1 MILTKIIIEK
11 RVEIA
16 EAKRNLTLEKM
27 LKMVSEG
34 QMDSRRD
41 FRNSITKAH
50 HIHLISEIKKASPTR
65 GVLREDFDPVK
76 IARIYETNKADS
88 ISILTDEKFFQGKL
102 SYLSMVREVTTIP
115 LLRKDFIIDEYQ
127 LYESF
132 LAGADAVLLI
142 SDILSEGELSS
153 FLSIAES
160 LNMSAVVEVH
170 SEWDLEK
177 AIKVNSTII
186 GINNRDL
193 HTFKV
198 DIETTSR
205 LSRLIP
211 KGKVVISE
219 SGITSYENVMFLK
232 SLGIDAVLVGEAF
245 MKSTDIGA
253 RVREVMGY

>member
-16 EAKRNLTLEKM
+16 EAKKNLPKDKLLEM
-27 LKMVSEG
+27 ISEG
-34 QMDSRRD
+34 RMGARRD
-41 FRNSITKAH
+41 FKNSISKTH
-50 HIHLISEIKKASPTR
+50 QIHLIAEIKKASPSH
-65 GVLREDFDPVK
+65 GVLREDFNPVK
-76 IARIYETNKADS
+76 IARIYEANKADS
-88 ISILTDEKFFQGKL
+88 ISVLTDEKFFQGNL

-153 FLSIAES
+153 FLSIVSS
-160 LNMSAVVEVH
+160 LNMDAVVEVH